1 MVSKKIDESALYD
14 DHLNGNYSDSEIV
27 IGLVGAVGTE
37 LTAIKRI
44 IKERLDLFNY
54 TSEEIRIS
62 RDIISF
68 FEDIP
73 NDLSHFDQ
81 ANALMTAGNT
91 IREKSGDNS
100 ILALA
105 AATQINILREKNG
118 KNDELEPLKR
128 HAFIIS
134 SLKHPDEVQKLRT
147 IYSNG
152 FFLVGIHSN
161 ENRRRD
167 FLMDNKSMSITEA
180 KQLIERDADESDKH
194 GQHTRDTYHLSDF
207 FIDFGSNRDKTQ
219 HDIWRTLDL
228 MFGKPYVTPTFDEF
242 AMFMAFSSSLRSADL
257 SRQVGAVMTKNKNII
272 STGANDIPQS
282 GGGLYWPEY
291 DSDGVKII
299 DKDNGRD
306 WKRGYD
312 SNAREKKIIINNI
325 VDTLDNEEMKEPLRK
340 LLLSSG
346 IKDITEYGRV
356 VHTEMEAILACARS
370 DISTKDAELYCTTF
384 PCHNCAKHIVA
395 SGIKRV
401 IYVEPYPKSK
411 ALNFHSDSI
420 TLELDDEEGVKFEP
434 FVGVGPRSFYDLFS
448 TNLGAGYPI
457 KRKDPNGNV
466 VNWTKN
472 DAVLRMQMLST
483 SYIER
488 ETAAASAIGDYLR
501 KYNESK

>member
-1 MVSKKIDESALYD
+1 MVSKKMEENTLR
-14 DHLNGNYSDSEIV
+14 DHLSGSYSDSEVI

-37 LTAIKRI
+37 LSAIKQI
-44 IKERLDLFNY
+44 IKERLEMFNY
-54 TSEEIRIS
+54 TSEEVRIS
-62 RDIISF
+62 QDIISL

-73 NDLSHFDQ
+73 NSQSHFDK
-81 ANALMTAGNT
+81 ANALMSAGNT
-91 IREKSGDNS
+91 IRKKSGDNS

-105 AATQINILREKNG
+105 TAAKINLLREQKS
-118 KNDELEPLKR
+118 KSDDLEPLKR
-128 HAFIIS
+128 HAFIVS
-134 SLKHPDEVQKLRT
+134 SLKHPEEVQKLRT
-147 IYSNG
+147 IYSKG
-152 FFLVGIHSN
+152 FFLIGIHSN
-161 ENRRRD
+161 EKRRKE
-167 FLMDNKSMSITEA
+167 FLENNKSMSNSEA
-180 KQLIERDADESDKH
+180 TLLIQRDADESDKH

-207 FIDFGSNRDKTQ
+207 FIDFGANRDKAQ

-272 STGANDIPQS
+272 ATGANDIPQF

-291 DSDGVKII
+291 DSSGVKII

-306 WKRGYD
+306 WKRGFD
-312 SNAREKKIIINNI
+312 SNAREKKLIINNI
-325 VDTLDNEEMKEPLRK
+325 IDSLPDEKAKDTLRE
-340 LLLSSG
+340 LLHSSK

-356 VHTEMEAILACARS
+356 VHAEMEAILACARS

-401 IYVEPYPKSK
+401 VYVEPYPKSK
-411 ALNFHSDSI
+411 ALDFHSDSI
-420 TLELDDEEGVKFEP
+420 TLELDGEEGVKFEP

-457 KRKDPNGNV
+457 KRKDPSGNTV
-466 VNWTKN
+466 SWNEN
-472 DAVLRMQMLST
+472 SAILRMQMLST

-488 ETAAASAIGDYLR
+488 ETAA
-501 KYNESK
+501 